1 MFIIITGSG
10 RVGTSLARKLS
21 EDNHDVVIID
31 QEASYLE
38 KVGPDFNGLPI
49 QGVPFDIDVLKRAGI
64 ERADVVFAVSSD
76 DNLNLVVSEIARK
89 LFHVPRVLT
98 RVNEPERE
106 EVLQRM
112 GFDTICPTK
121 LAVESLENSLLT
133 PMFSDGDSGGQ
144 REGERL

>member
-10 RVGTSLARKLS
+10 RVGTSLAYKLV
-21 EDNHDVVIID
+21 EDNHDVVVLD
-31 QEASYLE
+31 PEAENLE
-38 KVGPDFNGLPI
+38 RLGVGFNGLTV
-49 QGVPFDIDVLKRAGI
+49 QGVPYDIDVLKRAGV

-89 LFHVPRVLT
+89 LFKVPRVLT

-121 LAVESLENSLLT
+121 LAVESFENALLT
-133 PMFSDGDSGGQ
+133 PMFTDKSEQKSLSRG
-144 REGERL
+144 